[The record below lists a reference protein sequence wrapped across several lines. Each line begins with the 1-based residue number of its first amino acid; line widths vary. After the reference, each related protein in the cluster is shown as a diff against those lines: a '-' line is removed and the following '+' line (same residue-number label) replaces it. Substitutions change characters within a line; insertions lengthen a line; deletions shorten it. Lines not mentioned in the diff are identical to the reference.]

1 LTKIDNEVKKYKIKI
16 GDNRMLKRFSIS
28 LEESLLKKFDSYIGK
43 KRYMNRSEAIRDLI
57 RDALVADEWSED
69 REVFGV
75 ITLVFDHHLHNIQEK
90 LTELQHDY
98 HSFIV
103 SSTHIHVDH
112 DNCLEVIIV
121 KGTSTR
127 VQELSQKLKIL
138 RGVKNSSLSM
148 SSKGD
153 NLA

>member
-1 LTKIDNEVKKYKIKI
+1 
-16 GDNRMLKRFSIS
+16 MLKRFSIS
-28 LEESLLKKFDSYIGK
+28 LEDSLLRQFDSYIGK
-43 KRYMNRSEAIRDLI
+43 KSYMNRSEAIRDLI
-57 RDALVADEWSED
+57 RDALVLDEWKED

-90 LTELQHDY
+90 ITEFQHSY

-112 DNCLEVIIV
+112 DSCLEVIIV
-121 KGTSTR
+121 KGNSTK
-127 VQELSQKLKIL
+127 VQELSQGLKAL

-153 NLA
+153 KLG